1 MESSEKEDS
10 PVTSLAE
17 FQDLL
22 KEWETEH
29 SQQHYD
35 PTKLLER
42 MAEILEREANVYMAS
57 DPGKYGGEAHRI
69 LDNLS
74 RSHHL

>member
-1 MESSEKEDS
+1 MESSEKEES
-10 PVTSLAE
+10 SVTSLVE
-17 FQDLL
+17 FQELL
-22 KEWETEH
+22 KEWDTDH

-57 DPGKYGGEAHRI
+57 DPGGVT
-69 LDNLS
+69 D
-74 RSHHL
+74 